1 MGLEEKTALSPQF
14 LGISDNSSGQ
24 WTKLEISSAE
34 YCGTQFAG
42 KGLFKSTV
50 KFDLKWPQCQS
61 EGLPAAVSP
70 SYRQANSV
78 LCPL

>member
-1 MGLEEKTALSPQF
+1 MGLAKKSTLCPQF
-14 LGISDNSSGQ
+14 LGISGNSSGQ

-50 KFDLKWPQCQS
+50 KLDLKWPQCQS
-61 EGLPAAVSP
+61 EGLPAAVGP
-70 SYRQANSV
+70 SYRQAYSE
-78 LCPL
+78 LCP